1 MPTYDLDV
9 EPRRQRS
16 KASRIGCAVVGWAAF
31 AAAFAVIAFFGYR
44 VWFYYGKI
52 SRGELVELPQ
62 FRDRF
67 TAAGQARTGATPSS
81 AGRAEIEAGDNPAD
95 GADAATAKLTVVQFA
110 DFQCPFSKEEATIVR
125 TLMLKYGDRVRF
137 VYRDYPLDT
146 LHPDA
151 TQSALAA
158 ECAREQGKFWAYHD
172 KLFVNSP
179 VLGFQDLNRYAEEA
193 GLDTRQFE
201 KCLVDERYREKV
213 EEDRALAERLG
224 LRGTPSF
231 FFNGQRVEGAI
242 PAQVFEDLI
251 EKMLK

>member
-9 EPRRQRS
+9 EPRRKRS
-16 KASRIGCAVVGWAAF
+16 KASRIGCAVVGWTAF

-62 FRDRF
+62 FRERLTF
-67 TAAGQARTGATPSS
+67 TGQAQGGTGQA
-81 AGRAEIEAGDNPAD
+81 AGRAELESGDHPAE
-95 GADAATAKLTVVQFA
+95 GADPSAAVLTVVQFA
-110 DFQCPFSKEEATIVR
+110 DFQCPFSKEEATVVR
-125 TLMLKYGDRVRF
+125 TLMRKYGDRVRF

-151 TQSALAA
+151 TQAALAA
-158 ECAREQGKFWAYHD
+158 ECAREQGRFWAYHD

-179 VLGFQDLNRYAEEA
+179 VLGFQDLIRYSEEA
-193 GLDTRQFE
+193 GLDVRQFE
-201 KCLVDERYREKV
+201 RCLVDERYREKV